1 LERTLSGHCL
11 QADAGK
17 KLQDRVEHWFLRHF
31 RGCDME
37 TAIGEIP
44 KYRSAFRRQV
54 KKMATFNMTR

>member
-1 LERTLSGHCL
+1 
-11 QADAGK
+11 
-17 KLQDRVEHWFLRHF
+17 
-31 RGCDME
+31 ME